1 MWCKYHNSKK
11 SKEYEKGSA
20 LFLALMLTVILL
32 GIGVGVSGIIVSQL
46 QQLRGL
52 GDSVFAF
59 GAADAGAERGLF
71 VDRVYCNAI
80 EPLPANAAEF
90 LSCAQ
95 NNLPGVQTLSNGSS
109 YILQVEGYDPT
120 PPVECLGDYYCIEA
134 KGRFQRNPAAPSS
147 IRSVQIDR

>member
-59 GAADAGAERGLF
+59 GAADAGAERGLY

-80 EPLPANAAEF
+80 EPSPLNASEF

-95 NNLPGVQTLSNGSS
+95 NNLPGTQTLSNGSS
-109 YILQVEGYDPT
+109 YLLNVEATTVLDCT
-120 PPVECLGDYYCIEA
+120 GDYYCIEP
-134 KGRFQRNPAAPSS
+134 KGRFQGKPAAPSS